1 LGTIDPPPTPRP
13 AEDRD
18 AKSAWSTW
26 TNPVLLLVAIG
37 FIAWGAYRVGHGQSA
52 PAPLPTPPAATD
64 TARVVYVPVPL
75 QPAPAS
81 ATASAPPL
89 TVMASAAPAAPP
101 SYVQERR
108 GAASMVDAKPGP
120 SPDGF
125 ASLQAMQ
132 AEEKQ
137 WRDRAAAARAHLAK
151 AQDDYNKISDANPL
165 IQLRDGGISAAALGS
180 RNAALSPYQLELD
193 AARADLDSLPEDCR
207 KAGCQPGWIR

>member
-1 LGTIDPPPTPRP
+1 MGTIDPPPTPRP
-13 AEDRD
+13 TEDRD
-18 AKSAWSTW
+18 AEPSRSHW
-26 TNPVLLLVAIG
+26 TNRALLLVAIG
-37 FIAWGAYRVGHGQSA
+37 AVAWGAYRIGVQQST
-52 PAPLPTPPAATD
+52 PAPLPKPTLATD
-64 TARVVYVPVPL
+64 NARVVYVPVPIHA
-75 QPAPAS
+75 APAS
-81 ATASAPPL
+81 STASAPP
-89 TVMASAAPAAPP
+89 ASVTATAAPAAPP
-101 SYVQERR
+101 AYVQERR

-137 WRDRAAAARAHLAK
+137 WRDRAAAARGRLAK

-193 AARADLDSLPEDCR
+193 AARAEVDRLPEDCR
-207 KAGCQPGWIR
+207 VAGCQPGWIR

>member
-1 LGTIDPPPTPRP
+1 MGTIDPPPTPRP

-18 AKSAWSTW
+18 AESAWSTW
-26 TNPVLLLVAIG
+26 TNPALLLVAVG
-37 FIAWGAYRVGHGQSA
+37 FVAWGAYQIGHRQST

-64 TARVVYVPVPL
+64 TARVVYVPVPIHAAPESPAL
-75 QPAPAS
+75 NAPPAPV
-81 ATASAPPL
+81 
-89 TVMASAAPAAPP
+89 TVTAAPAAPLA
-101 SYVQERR
+101 YVQERR

-137 WRDRAAAARAHLAK
+137 WRDRAAAARARLAK
-151 AQDDYNKISDANPL
+151 AQGDYDKISDANPL

-193 AARADLDSLPEDCR
+193 AARAEVDRLPEDCR
-207 KAGCQPGWIR
+207 VAGCQPGWIR

>member
-1 LGTIDPPPTPRP
+1 MGTIDPPPTPRP

-18 AKSAWSTW
+18 AEPARSIW
-26 TNPVLLLVAIG
+26 THPLFLMVAVVLFGWAAYWAGHRAATPVLPPKPTT
-37 FIAWGAYRVGHGQSA
+37 A
-52 PAPLPTPPAATD
+52 PVPQ
-64 TARVVYVPVPL
+64 VVYVPFPIH
-75 QPAPAS
+75 ASPAS
-81 ATASAPPL
+81 ATPSAPPL
-89 TVMASAAPAAPP
+89 TVTASAAPAAPP
-101 SYVQERR
+101 AYMQERR

-137 WRDRAAAARAHLAK
+137 WRDRAAAARARLAK

-193 AARADLDSLPEDCR
+193 AARAEVDRLPEDCR
-207 KAGCQPGWIR
+207 VAGCQPGWIR